1 MRQSKIIGMKTYL
14 THFQLSFGKH
24 QGKRL
29 DEIVI
34 EDPNYLNWC
43 IIHLSHFFIGKS
55 TILELQN
62 INPKFKISPEA
73 EQQLESKLED
83 FEAEQYDRDND
94 DWEEERHTYDD
105 YNGSYAQDQMGWSDQ
120 DINDV
125 FGGDADAYWNI
136 D

>member
-1 MRQSKIIGMKTYL
+1 MKTYL
-14 THFQLSFGKH
+14 SHFQLSFGKH

-43 IIHLSHFFIGKS
+43 IIHLRHFFIGNS
-55 TILELQN
+55 TIEKLQN
-62 INPKFKISPEA
+62 INPKFKISAEA
-73 EQQLESKLED
+73 EQQLDSKIED
-83 FEAEQYDRDND
+83 AEERQYERDNS
-94 DWEEERHTYDD
+94 DWADERRTYDD